1 MYQLWISFIL
11 PSPQQHFHLAQ
22 SYGPNV
28 PSCCTVGPASSIKC
42 CFWHYRWGDK
52 VKDIIR
58 GAGKPSERDEKDRVF
73 AVADLPLRYS
83 PSLVEYASISSV
95 ARAFLYMLVKGK
107 VLFRLTR
114 RSKESSRFKL
124 EFPFKF
130 EHLTGRFSSSGKLL
144 AF

>member
-1 MYQLWISFIL
+1 M
-11 PSPQQHFHLAQ
+11 
-22 SYGPNV
+22 
-28 PSCCTVGPASSIKC
+28 
-42 CFWHYRWGDK
+42 
-52 VKDIIR
+52 
-58 GAGKPSERDEKDRVF
+58 
-73 AVADLPLRYS
+73 ADLPLRYS
-83 PSLVEYASISSV
+83 PSLVEYTSISSV

-144 AF
+144 AFSCGVYTAPSGLLGCSALICENSRVSREREGMSVCE